1 MCKSVISARGVG
13 MTSGGDNNLGDSA
26 AGPVQHTHAETVSQ
40 QSRWREG
47 EESETQLP
55 LCRDHCLQDELDRAR
70 RARQRFFWAFSH
82 ELRTPL
88 NVILCYNE
96 LLAGEILGSLNTEQE
111 LAITRMAAS
120 ISQLKQLVEGI
131 FELSEIESRA
141 VPVAAEPVELYA
153 LVADVV
159 AELEPMAT
167 AKGLYLRVEGEAPVT
182 TVTDGPKVRR
192 ILISLCAGALHLTSE
207 GGVMLRVRS
216 GEQRASIDV
225 VDTGHGLDEAERE
238 QIFEEFAKVSP
249 SPQHTGLN
257 LALAYRLAL
266 LLGAELEVTSSK
278 GEGTVYSLH
287 LPARLEVAAG
297 V

>member
-1 MCKSVISARGVG
+1 MRSSDDNIK
-13 MTSGGDNNLGDSA
+13 GDIT
-26 AGPVQHTHAETVSQ
+26 AGPLQRSV
-40 QSRWREG
+40 G
-47 EESETQLP
+47 EAAPSPTLRIESVECEVDLTR
-55 LCRDHCLQDELDRAR
+55 CSDGFLQDELERAR
-70 RARQRFFWAFSH
+70 RARQRFFWAFNH

-88 NVILCYNE
+88 NVILCYND
-96 LLAGEILGSLNTEQE
+96 LLASEILGRLNAEQE
-111 LAITRMAAS
+111 LAVTRMAAS

-141 VPVAAEPVELYA
+141 VPVAAEPVELGA

-159 AELEPMAT
+159 AELEPMAI
-167 AKGLYLRVEGEAPVT
+167 AKGLYLRMEGEMAVT
-182 TVTDGPKVRR
+182 PVTDGPKVRR
-192 ILISLCAGALHLTSE
+192 ILVSLCAGALHLTGE
-207 GGVMLRVRS
+207 GGVTLRVRS
-216 GEQRASIDV
+216 GEQRVSIDV

-238 QIFEEFAKVSP
+238 QIFEEFAKISP

-266 LLGAELEVTSSK
+266 LLGAELEVTSRK
-278 GEGTVYSLH
+278 GHGSVYSLH